1 MKKLIAAMLALLILA
16 GCAPAQPD
24 VAPPREPVTPAD
36 PTPVPDPAPADPDPT
51 PNPVPADPTPV
62 PDPTP
67 TPDPEPVPEPEYR
80 PGDDLPPAD
89 WSVLLSHET
98 GTAGPALAEA
108 PRWFTGTSDLYEY
121 ISWTEQSAAHGSYF
135 VGYPRFTNLKD
146 KGLQLEINKAVQAR
160 VDGWTL
166 NALTAD
172 TLGALLMGHPTAEA
186 SNAWF
191 QIYSTVTLVGS
202 LLSVE
207 LVCEEQISYQD
218 AEGSWLGNHVAQSE
232 TWDLVVDLATGQRL
246 TNLTELFDETVDVG
260 ALFNS
265 WMAEELAPRAG
276 TGELKRPFRGLPQ
289 DFSNFCLTMTSIILT
304 LDEGNPITPGRDVHY
319 MSLWELAPHMPA
331 LANNSAD
338 YVYLSEPLKP
348 YLMHNDSI
356 RTEGLELALPFT
368 VGAGVRLK
376 SGADQAVLD
385 KINAELEALE
395 KAVIDGSILPEELQ
409 NFAKNEKT
417 WGSFDGWALGYGDL
431 ITVQYSLYMNL
442 DQQYRTQYYSLT
454 FDRRTGQRLT
464 AADLLTDAGKEFIR
478 QQHAWMADEIINCP
492 EISLTWHGYL
502 DIYCNYDL
510 QYRFFEFDPE
520 YVDIDRLFQ

>member
-1 MKKLIAAMLALLILA
+1 MMAALLALLILA
-16 GCAPAQPD
+16 GCTPMPAPEPAPD
-24 VAPPREPVTPAD
+24 PL
-36 PTPVPDPAPADPDPT
+36 PVPDPAPVPAPT
-51 PNPVPADPTPV
+51 PEPEPAPV
-62 PDPTP
+62 
-67 TPDPEPVPEPEYR
+67 PEPVPTPEPEPIPEPEYR
-80 PGDDLPPAD
+80 PGDDLPEAD
-89 WSVLLSHET
+89 WSLLLTHET

-121 ISWTEQSAAHGSYF
+121 ISWTEQSAAHGSFF

-146 KGLQLEINKAVQAR
+146 KGLQLEINKAVQAK
-160 VDGWTL
+160 VDAWTL
-166 NALTAD
+166 NALTSD
-172 TLGALLMGHPTAEA
+172 TLGALLMGHPTAESA
-186 SNAWF
+186 NAWF
-191 QIYSTVTLVGS
+191 QVYSTVTLVGS

-207 LVCEEQISYQD
+207 LVCDEQISYRD
-218 AEGSWLGNHVAQSE
+218 ADGNWLGNRVLQSG
-232 TWDLVVDLATGQRL
+232 TWDLVMDLETGKRL
-246 TNLTELFDETVDVG
+246 TKLTDLFDETVDVG

-265 WMAEELAPRAG
+265 WMAEALASRAG

-289 DFSNFCLTMTSIILT
+289 GFSNFCLTMTSIILT
-304 LDEGNPITPGRDVHY
+304 LPEGNPITPGRDVHY
-319 MSLWELAPHMPA
+319 LSLWELAPHMPA

-356 RTEGLELALPFT
+356 KTEGLDLTLPFT

-376 SGADQAVLD
+376 GGADQTVMD

-395 KAVIDGSILPEELQ
+395 QSVMDLSVLPEELQ
-409 NFAKNEKT
+409 NFAKHEKT
-417 WGSFDGWALGYGDL
+417 WGSFEGWALGYGDL

-464 AADLLTDAGKEFIR
+464 AADLLTQEGKDFIKK
-478 QQHAWMADEIINCP
+478 QHAWMADEIINCP

-502 DIYCNYDL
+502 DVYCNYDL

-520 YVDIDRLFQ
+520 YVDLDRLFQ